1 MAIIK
6 SRIPYV
12 PPTILVILGAF
23 VFVVW
28 AYVATAGTYAESAHG
43 DPVSGVDRSTATC
56 ENWPGGICT
65 TGDCAHCHDTFDP
78 AICGVNERM
87 MFYSTQLVCDMICFE
102 CHGDTVASAQEV
114 TNYPYSVI
122 FGGWSTVYFP
132 SILHQF
138 CATQATHA
146 GGGSRHSLAQIWS
159 VIKDN
164 GGGLGF
170 PANPNP
176 CGACHNP
183 HSSQAIG
190 NTQFSPPY
198 DSSKSPL
205 TRPSERYNNPT
216 NLWGDGATERM
227 DEYAS
232 SVGGIYQAPYYGS
245 FDSGQYEPAGDGTPD
260 GSNLPDYVTLCMDC
274 HQYIQWDPERSENVR
289 SIQWGPPWSLAEE
302 ADRHGAF
309 PSNDCA
315 NPLGAEMSL
324 RPPYVDSPN
333 SNYVLSC
340 TDCHEPHGTYQRL
353 HLIRRFINGEAV
365 GGESETGR
373 LGICDRCH
381 AIDSTHRSWSACDGC
396 HLTFHGSS
404 NPAGCGG
411 DPLF

>member
-78 AICGVNERM
+78 AICGV
-87 MFYSTQLVCDMICFE
+87 MICFE

-216 NLWGDGATERM
+216 NLWGDE
-227 DEYAS
+227 
-232 SVGGIYQAPYYGS
+232 
-245 FDSGQYEPAGDGTPD
+245 
-260 GSNLPDYVTLCMDC
+260 L
-274 HQYIQWDPERSENVR
+274 
-289 SIQWGPPWSLAEE
+289 
-302 ADRHGAF
+302 
-309 PSNDCA
+309 
-315 NPLGAEMSL
+315 
-324 RPPYVDSPN
+324 
-333 SNYVLSC
+333 
-340 TDCHEPHGTYQRL
+340 
-353 HLIRRFINGEAV
+353 
-365 GGESETGR
+365 
-373 LGICDRCH
+373 
-381 AIDSTHRSWSACDGC
+381 
-396 HLTFHGSS
+396 
-404 NPAGCGG
+404 
-411 DPLF
+411 